1 MEPAMPSDMNACVES
16 ILSDD
21 KLNRDAKVAKLRQVE
36 TDALA
41 RQRAATEGMAA
52 SPSRDGEDLKIV
64 ERALMSLGEAAV
76 DQGPASL

>member
-1 MEPAMPSDMNACVES
+1 MPSEMQTCVEN

-36 TDALA
+36 THSMA

-64 ERALMSLGEAAV
+64 ERALMSLGETAV

>member
-1 MEPAMPSDMNACVES
+1 MPSDVKACVEG
-16 ILSDD
+16 ILCDD

-41 RQRAATEGMAA
+41 RQRAATEGMVA
-52 SPSRDGEDLKIV
+52 SQSRDGEDLKIV
-64 ERALMSLGEAAV
+64 ERALMSLGETAV

>member
-1 MEPAMPSDMNACVES
+1 MPSDVKACVEG
-16 ILSDD
+16 ILCDD
-21 KLNRDAKVAKLRQVE
+21 KLDRDAKVAKLRQVE

-41 RQRAATEGMAA
+41 RQRAATEGMGA

-64 ERALMSLGEAAV
+64 ERALMSLGETAV